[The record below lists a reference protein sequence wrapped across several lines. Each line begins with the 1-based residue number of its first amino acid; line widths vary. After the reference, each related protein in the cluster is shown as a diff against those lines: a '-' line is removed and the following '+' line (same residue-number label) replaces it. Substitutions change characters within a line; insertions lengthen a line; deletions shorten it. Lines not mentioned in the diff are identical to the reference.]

1 MQRYSHQRYSYQ
13 RYQRKTVPLGLAAAF
28 LLCLA
33 APRAEAQVSKADDLV
48 YPAIPTVEIPSPQRV
63 QLKNGLTLM
72 LLEDHEL
79 PLVEAR
85 ALIRTGSR
93 WEPADHVGLASLV
106 GQVLRS
112 GGTESTPSDAL
123 DDLLEDRAAVI
134 ETFIGAE
141 SGMATMSSLRD
152 DFPEMLAVL
161 ADILRHPAFEEDKLE
176 VAKTQVASGI
186 ARQND
191 DANGIAGREFQQLI
205 YGAESPYARDT
216 TYETLANI
224 DRQDLVAWH
233 DKYFHPQNIIL
244 GLVGDFES
252 KKAIALVKKIFGDWP
267 KGPAL
272 EQVETTMG
280 ESPSGIFHVEKNDV
294 TQSYIR
300 IGHLGIE
307 RHNPDYHAVELMNE
321 VFGGSFAA
329 RLFSRVRS
337 KKGLAYNVGGR
348 VGSGWDHP
356 GIFSM
361 SMSTKT
367 ETTMAGIEALL
378 EEARNMTSE
387 PPTDEEVEKAR
398 ASILNSFVFR
408 ADSTGEILN
417 QQMTYAYYGFPL
429 DWMQRYRRGIEST
442 TTAQVREVAAKYI
455 HPDDFAILVV
465 GPSTGT
471 DGSLSSLGE
480 VQMLDISI
488 PEPPGEIVETT
499 AAGAAEG
506 KRLVGRMLAA
516 LGGAEKVDAV
526 RNIHLQATMEATSP
540 QGVMQVQSVG
550 YVKLPNQLRYELT
563 LPFGTIVQVLSGDG
577 SGFLANPQGTQAMP
591 ASQVAQ
597 LEAAFL
603 RLPVAL
609 MQRRDDPGFEAVALE
624 DGELDGKP
632 IQRLHVSLDGH
643 QQTLGI
649 DAETGYVLSIE
660 YRGTGFTGAP
670 GDLRQ
675 VFSDYREVQGVMM
688 PFASTT
694 TFDGQ
699 PMFDGVNTSVEINGD
714 IDDSLFVKP
723 E

>member
-1 MQRYSHQRYSYQ
+1 MQRYVL
-13 RYQRKTVPLGLAAAF
+13 KTVPLWLTAGL
-28 LLCLA
+28 LMCLA
-33 APRAEAQVSKADDLV
+33 TPGADAQVSKADDLV
-48 YPAIPTVEIPSPQRV
+48 YPAMPTVEIPSPQRV
-63 QLKNGLTLM
+63 QLKNGMTLM

-79 PLVEAR
+79 PMVEAR

-93 WEPADHVGLASLV
+93 WEPADHVGLAGLV

-134 ETFIGAE
+134 ETFIGTE
-141 SGMATMSSLRD
+141 SGGASMSCLRD

-161 ADILRHPAFEEDKLE
+161 AEILRRPAFEEDKLA

-191 DANGIAGREFQQLI
+191 DANSIAGREFRQLM
-205 YGAESPYARDT
+205 YGDDSPYARET

-233 DKYFHPQNIIL
+233 GKYFHPQNIIL
-244 GLVGDFES
+244 GLVGDFKS
-252 KKAIALVKKIFGDWP
+252 KEAIALVKDIFGDWP
-267 KGPAL
+267 KGPSL
-272 EQVETTMG
+272 NPPEIEIDQP
-280 ESPSGIFHVEKNDV
+280 PSGVFHIEKNDV

-307 RHNPDYHAVELMNE
+307 RDNPDYHAIELMNE

-348 VGSGWDHP
+348 VGSSWDHP

-367 ETTMAGIEALL
+367 ETTLAGIEALL

-387 PPTDEEVEKAR
+387 PPSDEEVERAR

-417 QQMTYAYYGFPL
+417 QQMTYAYYGYPL

-442 TTAQVREVAAKYI
+442 PTAGVREVADKYI
-455 HPDDFAILVV
+455 HPEKLAILVV

-471 DGSLSSLGE
+471 DGSLATLGE
-480 VQMLDISI
+480 VQMIDISI
-488 PEPPGEIVETT
+488 PEPPGDVVETT
-499 AAGAAEG
+499 AEGAAEG
-506 KRLVGRMLAA
+506 KRLVADMLTA

-526 RNIHLQATMEATSP
+526 RTIRLEATMEATSP
-540 QGVMQVQSVG
+540 QGAMQIQSKG
-550 YVKLPNQLRYELT
+550 FIKLPQQLRYELT
-563 LPFGTIVQVLSGDG
+563 LPFGTMVQALSGDG
-577 SGFLANPQGTQAMP
+577 SGFVVTPQGSQAMP

-597 LEAAFL
+597 LEAAIL

-609 MQRRDDPGFEAVALE
+609 LQHRDDPGFEAVALE
-624 DGELDGKP
+624 DGELDGEP
-632 IQRLHVSLDGH
+632 IKRLHVSFDGH

-649 DAETGYVLSIE
+649 DAETGHVLSIE

-675 VFSDYREVQGVMM
+675 VFSDYRQVEGVMM

-699 PMFDGVNTSVEINGD
+699 PMFDGVNTNVEINGD
-714 IDDSLFVKP
+714 IDDGLFVKP

>member
-1 MQRYSHQRYSYQ
+1 MQKHL
-13 RYQRKTVPLGLAAAF
+13 RKTVSHGLAAG
-28 LLCLA
+28 LMMCLA
-33 APRAEAQVSKADDLV
+33 TPWGAEAQVSKAEDLV
-48 YPAIPTVEIPSPQRV
+48 YPALPTVEIPSPQRV
-63 QLKNGLTLM
+63 TLKNGLTLM

-93 WEPADHVGLASLV
+93 WEAADHVGLAGLV

-112 GGTESTPSDAL
+112 GGTQSMPSDAL

-134 ETFIGAE
+134 ETFIGPE
-141 SGMATMSSLRD
+141 SGVATMSCLRD
-152 DFPEMLAVL
+152 DFPEMLEVL
-161 ADILRHPAFEEDKLE
+161 SDILRHPAFEDDKLE

-186 ARQND
+186 SRQND
-191 DANGIAGREFQQLI
+191 DAGGIAGREFQQLM
-205 YGAESPYARDT
+205 YGETSPYARDV

-233 DKYFHPQNIIL
+233 AQYFHPQNIIL
-244 GLVGDFES
+244 GLVGDFDS
-252 KKAIALVKKIFGDWP
+252 KKTIALVKQVFAAWP

-272 EQVETTMG
+272 EMPAIEIATP
-280 ESPSGIFHVEKNDV
+280 PSGLYHVEKNDV

-307 RHNPDYHAVELMNE
+307 RSNPDYHAVELMNE

-348 VGSGWDHP
+348 VGSAWDHP
-356 GIFSM
+356 GILSM

-367 ETTMAGIEALL
+367 ETTVAGIEALL

-398 ASILNSFVFR
+398 SSILNSFVFR
-408 ADSTGEILN
+408 ADSTREILN
-417 QQMTYAYYGFPL
+417 QQMTYAYYGYPL
-429 DWMQRYRRGIEST
+429 DWLQQYREGIEST
-442 TTAQVREVAAKYI
+442 TTAQVRAAAATYI
-455 HPDDFAILVV
+455 HPDRFAILVV
-465 GPSTGT
+465 GPGSGT
-471 DGSLSSLGE
+471 DKPLSSLGE

-488 PEPPGEIVETT
+488 PEPPGATVEAT
-499 AAGAAEG
+499 AEGAAKG
-506 KRLVGRMLAA
+506 KELVSKVLAG
-516 LGGAEKVDAV
+516 LGGAERVDAV
-526 RNIHLQATMEATSP
+526 HSIQLQATMEATSP
-540 QGVMQVQSVG
+540 QGSMQIQSKG
-550 YVKLPNQLRYELT
+550 FIKLPGQVRYELT
-563 LPFGTIVQVLSGDG
+563 LPFGTMVQALSGDG
-577 SGFLANPQGTQAMP
+577 GGFLITPQGPQPMP
-591 ASQVAQ
+591 GSQVNQ
-597 LEAAFL
+597 LEAAIL

-609 MQRRDDPGFEAVALE
+609 LQLRDDPGLEAVALE
-624 DGELDGKP
+624 DGELDGTP
-632 IQRLHVSLDGH
+632 VHRLHVSFDGH

-649 DAETGYVLSIE
+649 DVETGLVRSIE

-675 VFSDYREVQGVMM
+675 VFSDYREVEGVMM
-688 PFASTT
+688 PFASTV
-694 TFDGQ
+694 TFDGA
-699 PMFDGVNTSVEINGD
+699 PMFDGVNTAVVINGD
-714 IDDSLFVKP
+714 IDDALFVMP